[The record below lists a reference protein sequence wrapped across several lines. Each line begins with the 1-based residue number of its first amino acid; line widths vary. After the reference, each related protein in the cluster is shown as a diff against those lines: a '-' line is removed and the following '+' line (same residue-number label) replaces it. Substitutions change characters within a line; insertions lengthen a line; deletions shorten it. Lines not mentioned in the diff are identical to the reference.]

1 MTSQQMDPTAIRA
14 DLEQVRYEL
23 ADTISALAH
32 KADVRSRVEQK
43 VHTQVKSLM
52 AATAGLSGQL
62 DTGLD
67 LAKRYAL
74 PPIRSAIENPG
85 VLVSPPM
92 RRVLVS
98 LLIAFIFRSNVR
110 KR

>member
-1 MTSQQMDPTAIRA
+1 MTSQIDPAAIKA
-14 DLEQVRYEL
+14 DIEQTRYEL
-23 ADTISALAH
+23 VDTISALAH

-52 AATAGLSGQL
+52 AATEGISGQL

-85 VLVSPPM
+85 VLVSRPV
-92 RRVLVS
+92 RGVLVS
-98 LLIAFIFRSNVR
+98 LLIAFIFRSNGK